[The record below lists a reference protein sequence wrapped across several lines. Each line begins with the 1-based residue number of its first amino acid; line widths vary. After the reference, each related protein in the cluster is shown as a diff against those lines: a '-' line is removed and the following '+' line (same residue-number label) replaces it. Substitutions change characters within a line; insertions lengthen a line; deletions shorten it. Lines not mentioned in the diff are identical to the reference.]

1 MEHPFLDH
9 QGSKTPEPID
19 MKLNLDDYVGDITPY
34 ANFGVSTLKGVMVHI
49 REIVIRDYFLPP
61 PLLLFYFFAHLHRS
75 HHLTDF
81 HGLCP
86 KI

>member
-1 MEHPFLDH
+1 
-9 QGSKTPEPID
+9 

-34 ANFGVSTLKGVMVHI
+34 ANFGVSTLKKVMVHI
-49 REIVIRDYFLPP
+49 CEIVIIRDYFLPTPSP
-61 PLLLFYFFAHLHRS
+61 PQLLFYFLAHLHRS
-75 HHLTDF
+75 HRLTDF